1 MKTRKVGSRDVE
13 FLSDLLRYRLVG
25 YGVGMEK
32 AKKLFELKV
41 DQGTTSEEGDNKNLL
56 QDPWKKQYMTMK

>member
-1 MKTRKVGSRDVE
+1 MYQDRVPNSAGVRRDERALKTRKVGSRDVE

-25 YGVGMEK
+25 YGVGMEE

-41 DQGTTSEEGDNKNLL
+41 E
-56 QDPWKKQYMTMK
+56 